1 MQSLCGA
8 NYRGNSNYMEKKQK
22 MTHRRMQNSVHGA
35 ENSRKTA
42 EDCNY
47 VDAMVI
53 MI

>member
-1 MQSLCGA
+1 MWGKLTWKFKLYGK
-8 NYRGNSNYMEKKQK
+8 KKQK

-47 VDAMVI
+47 VNAMVI